1 MLTNHLGIKVKDIE
15 KVEKFYCENLEFEFE
30 HKYEDE
36 DKILVFLKNE
46 NSVLELIHSKNNVHN
61 SVKNGIIDHLA
72 FTVTNIQE
80 YIDKLKRKNVNFI
93 TNEITEVDGKLIIF
107 FEGAEGEKIE
117 LVQYI

>member
-15 KVEKFYCENLEFEFE
+15 KAQKFYCEFEFE
-30 HKYEDE
+30 HKYEDK

-46 NSVLELIHSKNNVHN
+46 NSVIELIHSKNNVYN

>member
-1 MLTNHLGIKVKDIE
+1 MLTNHLGIKVRDIE
-15 KVEKFYCENLEFEFE
+15 KVQKFYCENLEFEFE

-46 NSVLELIHSKNNVHN
+46 NSVIELIYSKNKEYN
-61 SVKNGIIDHLA
+61 SVINGIIDHVA

-80 YIDKLKRKNVNFI
+80 CINKLKRKNVKFI
-93 TNEITEVDGKLIIF
+93 TNEVTEVDGKIIIF

-117 LVQYI
+117 LVQYK